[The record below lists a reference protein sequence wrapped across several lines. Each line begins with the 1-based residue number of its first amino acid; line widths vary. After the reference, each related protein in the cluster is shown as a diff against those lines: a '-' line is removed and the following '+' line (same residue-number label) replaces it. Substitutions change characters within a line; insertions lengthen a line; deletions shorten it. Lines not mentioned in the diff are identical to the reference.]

1 MHTLEQA
8 MEVQVYPY
16 RMSYAIAWFVGGVAL
31 LLTIAGVY
39 GVLSYLVAQRTR
51 EMGIRMALGASGG
64 SLIGL
69 ILGNAARL
77 AFVGV
82 AVGGVAALAA
92 SKLFAAS
99 LMWINV
105 YDPLGYAVGIVVVLA
120 ATITAAFVP
129 ARRAASV
136 NPVEALRADS

>member
-1 MHTLEQA
+1 MRVVARATLDRAVSAIDSSAIDDVHTLEQA
-8 MEVQVYPY
+8 MDVQIYPY

-51 EMGIRMALGASGG
+51 EMGVRMALGASGT

-77 AFVGV
+77 AV
-82 AVGGVAALAA
+82 AGARSAA
-92 SKLFAAS
+92 SRRS
-99 LMWINV
+99 
-105 YDPLGYAVGIVVVLA
+105 
-120 ATITAAFVP
+120 AFRSSSP
-129 ARRAASV
+129 TS
-136 NPVEALRADS
+136 